1 MELST
6 VLIII
11 LVYLTCITISLFIDE
26 MKLRLAFYMLVALG
40 TLCFLN
46 IYLTI
51 TYYIKLRNDPGVAG
65 KQGPKGPKGVRGDPG
80 KCSYST
86 SCGIPDARGKI
97 LNTASTMFEIDK
109 GCLNEPSLK
118 TCKDKETMDMANPIH
133 DQIDMLE
140 KIAKDTT
147 LSEEDFN
154 KKIRKVLSEE

>member
-11 LVYLTCITISLFIDE
+11 LIYLTCITVSLFIDE

-51 TYYIKLRNDPGVAG
+51 TYYIKLRNDPGVPG
-65 KQGPKGPKGVRGDPG
+65 KQGTKGPKGVKGDPG

-86 SCGIPDARGKI
+86 SCGIQDARGKI
-97 LNTASTMFEIDK
+97 LNTASTMFDIEK
-109 GCLNEPSLK
+109 VCLNEPSLK
-118 TCKDKETMDMANPIH
+118 TCKDKETLDMANPVY
-133 DQIDMLE
+133 DQINMLE
-140 KIAKDTT
+140 KIAKSTT

-154 KKIRKVLSEE
+154 RKIKKALSDE